1 MKDEFKVDRLRIIE
15 LLRFV
20 DSIFPV
26 ILFLFIHAISFV
38 SVSDRIRQR
47 ILQRGRTL
55 PRCPTARPEQ
65 SSAMS
70 VRPVRGTAVRHVVY
84 R

>member
-1 MKDEFKVDRLRIIE
+1 MKDEFKVDRLGIIA

-20 DSIFPV
+20 DSLFPV
-26 ILFLFIHAISFV
+26 ILFLFVPTISFV

-55 PRCPTARPEQ
+55 PRCPTDRPEQ
-65 SSAMS
+65 SSTMS
-70 VRPVRGTAVRHVVY
+70 VRSVRGTAVRHVLY